1 MINSRNLTTKYVGRD
16 LVNTRG
22 KRKLKKRFLYK
33 GVESV
38 LFSYFI
44 VSITLYLKSKF
55 NKGTKGFI

>member
-22 KRKLKKRFLYK
+22 KRKLKKGFYIK
-33 GVESV
+33 GLSV